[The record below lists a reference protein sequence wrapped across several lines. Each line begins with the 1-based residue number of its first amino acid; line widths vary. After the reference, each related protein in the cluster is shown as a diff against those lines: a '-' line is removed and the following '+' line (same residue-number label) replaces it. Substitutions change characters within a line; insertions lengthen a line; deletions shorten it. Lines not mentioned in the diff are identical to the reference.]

1 MIDFTSLDKEI
12 EEKSQR
18 SIDTEKLVRLV
29 IGSNKCEFNK
39 EEIEFDISL
48 LLKEGIIAASGDKI
62 ELSEAPLLYYISLNE
77 FYKQFEYKLS
87 DDVADLFVFLDK
99 IYKYFIPK
107 PHHGKSRFTTGINS
121 VALWQQH
128 QMYHSSF
135 DSFLSTAK
143 KEPGDSFY
151 VFSRALSKI
160 FLSLEHDAETILR
173 LVTSL
178 YNLHEFDKPD
188 VQNLNIADLNQGIIQ
203 FAEVQPKKAKQ
214 LFTLIQPDFTLLH
227 ETLSIPL
234 LAGLRENDPEYLQ
247 DLEIL
252 SKEEKYHVAIV
263 CSLSAGKPISKKD
276 ISQIIDLV
284 KKIKN
289 PSKKY
294 RQQLAR
300 LYVNVLRHPDLDN
313 NDIRKDCWRELTLLA
328 CDNDADI
335 VLSVIQIL
343 SIIKGEEQAKS
354 QLLIE
359 CVSQDHF
366 NANLVQVIGHTFFKF
381 KDRDP
386 YFDFLK
392 VYATKYRFKAD
403 ERIYSNTAQY
413 VREHNPT
420 QFDKRL
426 IELAID
432 NNPVIRWLGERLIS
446 YLSFH
451 RGVRNFA
458 VDITKLPARD
468 QFKLFTSVL
477 SDYHEPMYT
486 VPFLLP
492 LLSSENEVVKEGL
505 ICRLEMLAEDYGSAV
520 TEAMKT
526 GWREM
531 NADQETIFK
540 RVERYM
546 LKFSEQLSKKN
557 NIKELN
563 PWYTQSAHF
572 NSYLDLHR
580 TLFSRKMEQHIDEHS
595 IFSQLATTVVLAK
608 GGGWKHES
616 KEEVSQLSSFSTSMT
631 LPRKYFISPDNFDWD
646 RKMEIYEDWS
656 NFFEGWEATI

>member
-1 MIDFTSLDKEI
+1 MIDFTALDKEI

-18 SIDTEKLVRLV
+18 SFDTEKLVRLV
-29 IGSNKCEFNK
+29 IESNKCEFKK

-48 LLKEGIIAASGDKI
+48 LLKDGIIASIGDKI
-62 ELSEAPLLYYISLNE
+62 ELSETPLLYYISLKE
-77 FYKQFEYKLS
+77 FYKQFDYKLS
-87 DDVADLFVFLDK
+87 DDVTDLFVFLDK

-107 PHHGKSRFTTGINS
+107 PHHGKSRFTAGINS

-128 QMYHSSF
+128 QMFHSSF
-135 DSFLSTAK
+135 DNFLSTAK
-143 KEPGDSFY
+143 KEPGDIFY
-151 VFSRALSKI
+151 IFSKALSKI
-160 FLSLEHDAETILR
+160 FPYLEHDAEAILP

-188 VQNLNIADLNQGIIQ
+188 VHNINIADLNQGIIQ
-203 FAEVQPKKAKQ
+203 FAEIQPKKAKQ
-214 LFTLIQPDFTLLH
+214 LFTLIQSDFILLH

-234 LAGLRENDPEYLQ
+234 LAGLRENDSEYLK

-276 ISQIIDLV
+276 IFQIIDLV

-289 PSKKY
+289 TSKKY

-300 LYVNVLRHPDLDN
+300 LYVNVLRHPDQED
-313 NDIRKDCWRELTLLA
+313 NDIRKDCWRELALLA

-335 VLSVIQIL
+335 VLSVIRIL
-343 SIIKGEEQAKS
+343 SIIKGEEEAKS

-366 NANLVQVIGHTFFKF
+366 NANLVQVIGHTFFEF
-381 KDRDP
+381 KDPDP

-392 VYATKYRFKAD
+392 AYATKYRFKAD
-403 ERIYSNTAQY
+403 ERIYSNTTQY
-413 VREHNPT
+413 VREHNPI

-432 NNPVIRWLGERLIS
+432 NNPGIRWLGERLIS

-451 RGVRNFA
+451 RGVKNFA
-458 VDITKLPARD
+458 VDITELPARD

-505 ICRLEMLAEDYGSAV
+505 ICRLEILTEDYGSAV
-520 TEAMKT
+520 TEAMKI
-526 GWREM
+526 GWQEM
-531 NADQETIFK
+531 NADQEAIFK
-540 RVERYM
+540 RVESYM

-557 NIKELN
+557 KIKELN
-563 PWYTQSAHF
+563 PWYTQSADF
-572 NSYLDLHR
+572 NSYLNLHR
-580 TLFSRKMEQHIDEHS
+580 TLLARKMEQHIDENS

-616 KEEVSQLSSFSTSMT
+616 KEEVSQLSSFGTSMT

-646 RKMEIYEDWS
+646 RKMEISEDWS